1 MKPTKLQ
8 FIGEAKEPLLGIVL
22 FPLCYWNLHE
32 STAKSKVPSNDSTN
46 LWPIPTVMSQFHIAG
61 PILFI

>member
-1 MKPTKLQ
+1 MTPTKLQ

-32 STAKSKVPSNDSTN
+32 STAKSKVPYNDSRN
-46 LWPIPTVMSQFHIAG
+46 LWRIPDVTSQFLIAL